1 MTKTAGNKRFCNSTV
16 TVLLLTAVWTVS
28 GCVDP
33 YAPKIISPLATSTE
47 IIGSSVQNRPVEC
60 FRFGN
65 GPQAILFIASIHGNE
80 SVGTPLAW
88 GLINYIQ
95 KDRRLLNGRTILVI
109 PVANPDG
116 CAAGTRE
123 NTNEVD
129 LNRNFPAANRINI
142 TEYGTHPLSEP
153 EAVALK
159 EVVQAY
165 HPAIVVSI
173 HAPLSCIDYDGPGQ
187 AIAESMA
194 RVCDLPVTKLGAHP
208 GSLGAYVGES
218 LSIPIITLE
227 LRETDREL
235 SADELW
241 AKYGR
246 ALVAAIVYP
255 EIMY

>member
-1 MTKTAGNKRFCNSTV
+1 MVYTTGKKRIYTFITAMVCLT
-16 TVLLLTAVWTVS
+16 TAVVVS

-33 YAPKIISPLATSTE
+33 YAPKVISPLTTSTE

-60 FRFGN
+60 LRFGN
-65 GPQAILFIASIHGNE
+65 GPQAILFIASIHGDE
-80 SVGTPLAW
+80 SIGTPLAYK
-88 GLINYIQ
+88 LVEYLQ
-95 KDRRLLNGRTILVI
+95 KDRRMLQNRTILII

-116 CAAGTRE
+116 CAASTRE
-123 NTNEVD
+123 NANEVD

-159 EVVQAY
+159 EVIQAY
-165 HPAIVVSI
+165 HPARVVSI

-187 AIAESMA
+187 AIAENMA

-218 LSIPIITLE
+218 LGIPVLTLE

-246 ALVAAIVYP
+246 SLVAAIVYP
-255 EIMY
+255 EILY